1 MKATGLFTLPPALA
15 GALLLGL
22 ALVLSAAAP
31 SRATDDAQAQHDH
44 AQHDHADPEQATA
57 AQQMEAIDPHAHHK
71 QAAAAQEQSTM
82 ARVDMP
88 DSASLLNQFGEPVN
102 FPADVIGDR
111 VAVVNFVYTHCTT
124 VCPVTSSIFSMVQQ
138 HLGEQVGKDV
148 ALVTITV
155 DPVRD
160 SPQRLLGFSKSFNP
174 GAGWSWL
181 TGEKRNVDRVLDA
194 FGAYTV
200 SFEDHPAMVL
210 IGDESRG
217 TWYRLYGFPAPE
229 AIESRVREL
238 LQDRES

>member
-1 MKATGLFTLPPALA
+1 MISIRKHQKPDLPALGKTLAACLLGSLLA
-15 GALLLGL
+15 GA
-22 ALVLSAAAP
+22 V
-31 SRATDDAQAQHDH
+31 QAGETQ
-44 AQHDHADPEQATA
+44 AD
-57 AQQMEAIDPHAHHK
+57 DPHAHHK
-71 QAAAAQEQSTM
+71 QPAAGQELQAIDPHAQHKHAAAAQAQSSL
-82 ARVDMP
+82 ARVDLP
-88 DSASLLNQFGEPVN
+88 QSAALLDQHGAPVDLR
-102 FPADVIGDR
+102 ADVIGDK
-111 VAVVNFVYTHCTT
+111 VVVVNFVYTNCTT

-160 SPQRLLGFSKSFNP
+160 TPHRMMSYAKNFNP

-181 TGEKRNVDRVLDA
+181 TGEKRIVDEVLDA

-200 SFEDHPAMVL
+200 NFEDHPAMVL
-210 IGDESRG
+210 VGDDSRD

-238 LQDRES
+238 LDKRSS